1 MTMLLFAFFATALAA
16 SPPTVHVPGL
26 GDARGTISN
35 ASSTVALFLSIP
47 YAEAPIGTQRWQP
60 PTAAESPWASP
71 VLDASKY
78 GNFCVQTP
86 FPEVG
91 IDAANMSE
99 DCLFVNVATPLSS
112 VSTTKQARPLLP
124 VMVRNLPSPLPRR
137 FVCSYDRA
145 VSEWSLRSIL
155 VAPS

>member
-1 MTMLLFAFFATALAA
+1 
-16 SPPTVHVPGL
+16 
-26 GDARGTISN
+26 
-35 ASSTVALFLSIP
+35 
-47 YAEAPIGTQRWQP
+47 
-60 PTAAESPWASP
+60 
-71 VLDASKY
+71 
-78 GNFCVQTP
+78 
-86 FPEVG
+86 
-91 IDAANMSE
+91 MSE